1 MHRLQRKSAIASLIA
16 ALAAAT
22 VLAPAASAE
31 VTHSPVYWQ
40 LLDKYASVE
49 ANWAPIRGVYGQ
61 DPECSLAQ
69 QRDPS
74 VGCGQMV
81 VIMNPDGSFGA
92 GWEDDPAAPNGWREA
107 TWEDCLD
114 PYSLTVSLALWC

>member
-1 MHRLQRKSAIASLIA
+1 M
-16 ALAAAT
+16 
-22 VLAPAASAE
+22 
-31 VTHSPVYWQ
+31 
-40 LLDKYASVE
+40 LDKYASVE
-49 ANWAPIRGVYGQ
+49 ADWAPIRGVYGQ

-69 QRDPS
+69 QRGEPI
-74 VGCGQMV
+74 GCGQMV

-114 PYSLTVSLALWC
+114 PYSQTVSLALWC

>member
-1 MHRLQRKSAIASLIA
+1 MKQLHGKCAIAACVTALIA
-16 ALAAAT
+16 AGVA
-22 VLAPAASAE
+22 APAASAE
-31 VTHSPVYWQ
+31 VTYSPLYRE
-40 LLDKYASVE
+40 LLERYASVE
-49 ANWAPIRGVYGQ
+49 ADWAPIRGVYGQ

-69 QRDPS
+69 QRGEPI
-74 VGCGQMV
+74 GCGQIV

-107 TWEDCLD
+107 TSEDCMD

>member
-1 MHRLQRKSAIASLIA
+1 MHRLQGTSAIASLIA

-22 VLAPAASAE
+22 VVAPAASAD
-31 VTHSPVYWQ
+31 VTYSPVYWQ

-49 ANWAPIRGVYGQ
+49 ANWAPIRGVYGEP
-61 DPECSLAQ
+61 PECALAQ
-69 QRDPS
+69 QRGEPIL
-74 VGCGQMV
+74 CGQTI
-81 VIMNPDGSFGA
+81 VIMNPDASFGA

>member
-1 MHRLQRKSAIASLIA
+1 MPWLHRKLAIAAGVA
-16 ALAAAT
+16 ALVAT
-22 VLAPAASAE
+22 AVAAPAASAE
-31 VTHSPVYWQ
+31 VTYSPLYWQ

-49 ANWAPIRGVYGQ
+49 ADWAPIRGVYGQ

-69 QRDPS
+69 QRGEPI
-74 VGCGQMV
+74 GCGQLV

-114 PYSLTVSLALWC
+114 PYSQTVSLALWC

>member
-1 MHRLQRKSAIASLIA
+1 MRQTRRKVAVA
-16 ALAAAT
+16 ACVVVLVGTIVAA
-22 VLAPAASAE
+22 PRASAD
-31 VTHSPVYWQ
+31 VTYSPLYWQ

-49 ANWAPIRGVYGQ
+49 ATWAPIRGVYGQ

-69 QRDPS
+69 QRS
-74 VGCGQMV
+74 EAIGCGQVV
-81 VIMNPDGSFGA
+81 VILNPDGSFGA

-114 PYSLTVSLALWC
+114 PYSQTVSLALWC